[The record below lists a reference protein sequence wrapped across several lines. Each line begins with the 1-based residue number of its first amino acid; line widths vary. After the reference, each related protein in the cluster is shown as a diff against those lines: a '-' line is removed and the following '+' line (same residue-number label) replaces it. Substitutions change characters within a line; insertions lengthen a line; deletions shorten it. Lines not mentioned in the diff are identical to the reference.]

1 MLTGRGGCSVD
12 GGTLQRTLQAVRTT
26 AVNGEL
32 ELYDG
37 LDEVLVDRHK
47 VGPLFVVDD
56 DVGQADKQTHFFVDR
71 VGDTIAHRRNQKIT
85 HIRAIDCPD
94 ADPDL
99 LSVGHSLLLPDG
111 LWLALAPK
119 EFLTLAQLLVLVLAH
134 FFSTFFQY
142 TRHVV
147 VLLGGGV

>member
-1 MLTGRGGCSVD
+1 MITGRGGCLAD
-12 GGTLQRTLQAVRTT
+12 EGMRQRTPEAVRTA

-32 ELYDG
+32 ELYDR

-56 DVGQADKQTHFFVDR
+56 DVGQADEQTDLFVDR
-71 VGDTIAHRRNQKIT
+71 VRDTIAHRRDEEIT
-85 HIRAIDCPD
+85 DIRGIDCPN

-99 LSVGHSLLLPDG
+99 PSFGHSLLLRDG

-134 FFSTFFQY
+134 FFSTFFQN
-142 TRHVV
+142 TRHLV

>member
-1 MLTGRGGCSVD
+1 MR
-12 GGTLQRTLQAVRTT
+12 QRTPDAARTG
-26 AVNGEL
+26 AVNREL
-32 ELYDG
+32 DLCDG

-56 DVGQADKQTHFFVDR
+56 DVGQADEQTDLFVDR
-71 VGDTIAHRRNQKIT
+71 VRDTIAHRRDQEIT
-85 HIRAIDCPD
+85 HIRAIDCPN
-94 ADPDL
+94 ADTDL
-99 LSVGHSLLLPDG
+99 PSFGHSLLLRDG
-111 LWLALAPK
+111 LWLAFAPK

-134 FFSTFFQY
+134 LFSAFFQN

>member
-1 MLTGRGGCSVD
+1 MR
-12 GGTLQRTLQAVRTT
+12 QRTTEAARTAAVK
-26 AVNGEL
+26 GEL
-32 ELYDG
+32 ELYDR

-56 DVGQADKQTHFFVDR
+56 DVGQADEQTDLFVDR
-71 VGDTIAHRRNQKIT
+71 VRDTIAHRRNQEIAY
-85 HIRAIDCPD
+85 IRAIDRPD
-94 ADPDL
+94 ADSDL
-99 LSVGHSLLLPDG
+99 PPFGHSLLLRDG

-119 EFLTLAQLLVLVLAH
+119 EFLTLAQLLILVLAH